1 MADDLLPTPAERRT
15 ILPTLPA
22 GARPCSRCSQPV
34 EPGRKDNYC
43 RPCRA
48 LYARERR
55 KRLKAEGGGEE
66 RRERQRQ
73 LNLERKRAI
82 LAAMRRSA
90 CSRCGFEPQ
99 TDAELSVLDFH
110 HVDPAEKSFEISP
123 SSTRSLDSLIE
134 EARKCQILCANCH
147 RIVHYENGG
156 TNIHR
161 RKAAGPRR
169 YADPQGPSWTW

>member
-1 MADDLLPTPAERRT
+1 MADDLLPTPAERRS

-55 KRLKAEGGGEE
+55 KRLRAEGGGEE

-73 LNLERKRAI
+73 LNLERKRTI
-82 LAAMRRSA
+82 LAAMRQSA

-110 HVDPAEKSFEISP
+110 HVDPADKAFEISP

-147 RIVHYENGG
+147 RIEHYESGG
-156 TNIHR
+156 TSIHR

-169 YADPQGPSWTW
+169 YADPEVE